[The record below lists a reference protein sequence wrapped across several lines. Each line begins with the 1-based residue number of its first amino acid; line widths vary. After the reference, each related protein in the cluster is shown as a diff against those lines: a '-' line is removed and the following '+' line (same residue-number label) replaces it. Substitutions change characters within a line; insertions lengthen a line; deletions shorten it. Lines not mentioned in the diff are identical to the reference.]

1 MKNWKNYTGSIL
13 LAGLLLQG
21 CGTTEE
27 APAEEKA
34 PEKSAA
40 AKAAQETA
48 NTLLTINREDVQT
61 AKLAMASGSLAT
73 SDSAEMYIK
82 EALAQLVSQGT
93 ITQEEADAFVAEND
107 LNRAFL
113 DAYFDA
119 AAPADQG
126 AAYAP
131 KRGIFSS
138 VTDTIKDGLVTI
150 IDTDLGTDVTAA
162 AFEVML
168 NSEGVTVMMI
178 DMARN
183 SETISQIMIDV
194 LGDRWDLTKKMCPML
209 QTNSEFGEKFTAL
222 AYEMDGSDGKPDM
235 GGFFFANVD
244 APLYGCLS
252 DAMILS
258 SNEDVHDSGV
268 DHSTNG
274 YMGLLM
280 ERYADQFFIAP
291 GTGNDWISATEHA
304 YGSYDAF
311 STLMFDTGAVVTL
324 DGNTTAGHGDRNELT
339 NEQFFYAT
347 FRTPYSTDAFV
358 AAMEKV
364 ETANPDTV
372 KMFMDHIFLGE
383 QNLTNGEIKDPVQGY
398 YNIISI
404 AGAMYEGINNPA
416 YGFGHYANAFVSFA
430 GLIPGDRYLT
440 YASAFMNAGFFWA
453 EQNGIDIWEG
463 VSTAAK
469 EFYYSFTDS
478 GNTVPEESGTTAS
491 GAPARSG
498 GLGLIS
504 SPWLSDTLDVVYK
517 AWDNVV
523 IDIYPDESYFDYYN
537 AQALVAY
544 NTFVDGRDASG
555 EKVYPTTLEQS
566 DEVVYGFHGLLELAV
581 QEDMVNSEAYTQ
593 EDADAFVLPTFA
605 DITWDF
611 VYNAASDGVV
621 AYWDNVVDAEWLADL
636 SSNELVRDYF
646 YPDADNAYIPSWL
659 MAIDWLKVPAN
670 ADATFY
676 EAINFS
682 FDGGYMDVYIVSSN
696 GALLTDADFETALAP
711 IKDNI
716 EASQMAMGS
725 DTIIAVDADGL
736 TLDGLYVYKIRVV
749 TPEDTEAVL
758 AALASLGN
766 DALNAIGIDTDNAAR
781 TVAAAE

>member
-1 MKNWKNYTGSIL
+1 MNNWKQYAGSIL

-21 CGTTEE
+21 CGSTDEAAVEE
-27 APAEEKA
+27 VA

-40 AKAAQETA
+40 SKAAQETA
-48 NTLLTINREDVQT
+48 NVLLTINQDDTQT
-61 AKLAMASGSLAT
+61 AKLAMASGALAT
-73 SDSAEMYIK
+73 SDDAEAYIRN
-82 EALAQLVSQGT
+82 ALSTMVTDGT
-93 ITQEEADAFVAEND
+93 ITQEDADTFMAEND
-107 LNRAFL
+107 LNEAFIE
-113 DAYFDA
+113 AYFDA
-119 AAPADQG
+119 SAMASSSV
-126 AAYAP
+126 AYAP
-131 KRGIFSS
+131 KRAIFSG
-138 VTDTIKDGLVTI
+138 VTNTIKDGLITV
-150 IDTDLGTDVTAA
+150 IDTDLGTDITAA

-168 NSEGVTVMMI
+168 NSEGVTVLMI
-178 DMARN
+178 DMARK

-222 AYEMDGSDGKPDM
+222 AYEMDGLDGRPDM

-258 SNEDVHDSGV
+258 SDEDLHDGGV

-291 GTGNDWISATEHA
+291 GTGNAWISATEHA

-324 DGNTTAGHGDRNELT
+324 DGNTTTGHGDKNELT

-358 AAMEKV
+358 NAMEKV
-364 ETANPDTV
+364 ETADAETV

-383 QNLTNGEIKDPVQGY
+383 QNVTNGEVKDPVQGY
-398 YNIISI
+398 YNIIAI

-416 YGFGHYANAFVSFA
+416 YGFGNYTNAFVGFA
-430 GLIPGDRYLT
+430 GLIPSDRYLT

-453 EQNGIDIWEG
+453 EQNGISVWES
-463 VSTAAK
+463 VTASAK

-478 GNTVPEESGTTAS
+478 DNTVPEESGTTAS
-491 GAPARSG
+491 SAPARSG

-504 SPWLSDTLDVVYK
+504 SPWYSDIWDVTVT
-517 AWDNVV
+517 AWDEFEF
-523 IDIYPDESYFDYYN
+523 DIYPAETYFDYYQT
-537 AQALVAY
+537 QALIAY
-544 NTFVDGRDASG
+544 NIFINGSSTAESEAGALG
-555 EKVYPTTLEQS
+555 L
-566 DEVVYGFHGLLELAV
+566 HGLLELAV
-581 QEDMVNSEAYTQ
+581 REDMVNSGAYTQ

-636 SSNELVRDYF
+636 SSNELVRNYF

-696 GALLTDADFETALAP
+696 GALLTDADFETAFAP

-716 EASQMAMGS
+716 EASQVEMGS
-725 DTIIAVDADGL
+725 DTIIAVDANGV

-766 DALNAIGIDTDNAAR
+766 DALNAIGIDTDNAAQ

>member
-1 MKNWKNYTGSIL
+1 MKNWKNHAGSIL
-13 LAGLLLQG
+13 LAGVLLQG

-27 APAEEKA
+27 SPVENS
-34 PEKSAA
+34 PEKSSA
-40 AKAAQETA
+40 AKAAQEAA
-48 NTLLTINREDVQT
+48 NTLLILGEDGPQR
-61 AKLAMASGSLAT
+61 AKLAMASGALAT
-73 SDSAEMYIK
+73 SGSAEAYIK
-82 EALAQLVSQGT
+82 DALSEMVANGT
-93 ITQEEADAFVAEND
+93 ITQEDADSFVAKND
-107 LNRAFL
+107 LNKAFL

-119 AAPADQG
+119 AAIAEPSL
-126 AAYAP
+126 AYAP
-131 KRGIFSS
+131 GRGVFSGI
-138 VTDTIKDGLVTI
+138 TDTIKDGLVTI
-150 IDTDLGTDVTAA
+150 IDTDLGTDITAA

-168 NSEGVTVMMI
+168 NSEGVTVLMI
-178 DMARN
+178 DMARG
-183 SETISQIMIDV
+183 SDTISQIMIDV
-194 LGDRWDLTKKMCPML
+194 LGDRWELTKKMCPML

-222 AYEMDGSDGKPDM
+222 AYEKDGIDGSPDM

-258 SNEDVHDSGV
+258 SDEDLHDKGV

-280 ERYADQFFIAP
+280 ERYADRFFIAP
-291 GTGNDWISATEHA
+291 GTGAEWISATEHP

-311 STLMFDTGAVVTL
+311 SKLMFDTGDIVTL

-364 ETANPDTV
+364 EAADAETV
-372 KMFMDHIFLGE
+372 RIFMDHIFLGE
-383 QNLTNGEIKDPVQGY
+383 QNLTNGAIKDQAQGY
-398 YNIISI
+398 YNIIAI
-404 AGAMYEGINNPA
+404 AGAMYEGINNPM
-416 YGFGHYANAFVSFA
+416 YGFADYSGAFVGFA
-430 GLIPGDRYLT
+430 GLIPSDRYLT

-453 EQNGIDIWEG
+453 EQNGISVWES

-478 GNTVPEESGTTAS
+478 DNTVPAESNTTAS
-491 GAPARSG
+491 AAPARSG
-498 GLGLIS
+498 GLGLAG
-504 SPWLSDTLDVVYK
+504 SPWLSDIWDAAVASWDVIDV
-517 AWDNVV
+517 
-523 IDIYPDESYFDYYN
+523 DIYPEETYFAYYN
-537 AQALVAY
+537 AQALTAY
-544 NTFVDGRDASG
+544 DTFINGSPAAESEAG
-555 EKVYPTTLEQS
+555 KL
-566 DEVVYGFHGLLELAV
+566 GLHGLLELAV
-581 QEDMVNSEAYTQ
+581 REDMVNSGAYTQ
-593 EDADAFVLPTFA
+593 EEADVFVLPTFA

-611 VYNAASDGVV
+611 VYNAAADGVV

-676 EAINFS
+676 ETIDFS
-682 FDGGYMDVYIVSSN
+682 FDGGYMDLYVVSSN
-696 GALLTDADFETALAP
+696 AALLNDVNFQQALEP
-711 IKDNI
+711 IKENI
-716 EASQMAMGS
+716 EASQVAMGS
-725 DTIIAVDADGL
+725 DTIIAVDADGQ

>member
-1 MKNWKNYTGSIL
+1 MNNWKQYAGSIL

-21 CGTTEE
+21 CGTTDEAAVEE
-27 APAEEKA
+27 VAPV
-34 PEKSAA
+34 KSAA
-40 AKAAQETA
+40 SKAAQETA
-48 NTLLTINREDVQT
+48 NVLLTINQDDTQT
-61 AKLAMASGSLAT
+61 AKLAMASGALST
-73 SDSAEMYIK
+73 SDDAQAYI
-82 EALAQLVSQGT
+82 ENALSTMVTDGT
-93 ITQEEADAFVAEND
+93 ITQEDADTFMAEND
-107 LNRAFL
+107 LNEAFIE
-113 DAYFDA
+113 AYFDA
-119 AAPADQG
+119 SAMASPSV
-126 AAYAP
+126 AYAP
-131 KRGIFSS
+131 KRAVFSG
-138 VTDTIKDGLVTI
+138 VTDTIKDGLISI
-150 IDTDLGTDVTAA
+150 IDTDLGTDITAA

-168 NSEGVTVMMI
+168 NSEGVTVLMI
-178 DMARN
+178 DMARK

-222 AYEMDGSDGKPDM
+222 AYEMDGVDGRPDM

-258 SNEDVHDSGV
+258 SDEDVHDGGV

-291 GTGNDWISATEHA
+291 GTGNDWISATEHP

-311 STLMFDTGAVVTL
+311 STLMFDTGDVVTL
-324 DGNTTAGHGDRNELT
+324 DGNTTTGHGDKNELT

-358 AAMEKV
+358 NAMEKV
-364 ETANPDTV
+364 ETADAETV

-383 QNLTNGEIKDPVQGY
+383 QNVTNGEVKDPVQGY

-404 AGAMYEGINNPA
+404 AGSMYEGINNPA
-416 YGFGHYANAFVSFA
+416 YGFGNYTNAFVGFA
-430 GLIPGDRYLT
+430 GLIPSDRYLT

-453 EQNGIDIWEG
+453 EQNGISVWES

-478 GNTVPEESGTTAS
+478 DNTMPADEGTAAS
-491 GAPARSG
+491 AAPARSG

-504 SPWLSDTLDVVYK
+504 SPWLSDTLDVVYA

-523 IDIYPDESYFDYYN
+523 LEIYPDETYFNYYN
-537 AQALVAY
+537 AQALIAY
-544 NTFVDGRDASG
+544 NTFVDGRNAAG
-555 EKVYPTTLEQS
+555 EAVYPTTLEQS
-566 DEVVYGFHGLLELAV
+566 GEEVYGFHGLLELAV

-593 EDADAFVLPTFA
+593 EEADAFVLPTFA

-611 VYNAASDGVV
+611 VYNAAADGVV

-636 SSNELVRDYF
+636 SSNELVRNYF
-646 YPDADNAYIPSWL
+646 YPDAGNAYIPSWL

-696 GALLTDADFETALAP
+696 GALLTDTDFETAFAP

-716 EASQMAMGS
+716 EASQVEMGS
-725 DTIIAVDADGL
+725 DTIIAVDANGL

-766 DALNAIGIDTDNAAR
+766 DALNAIGIDTDNAAQ